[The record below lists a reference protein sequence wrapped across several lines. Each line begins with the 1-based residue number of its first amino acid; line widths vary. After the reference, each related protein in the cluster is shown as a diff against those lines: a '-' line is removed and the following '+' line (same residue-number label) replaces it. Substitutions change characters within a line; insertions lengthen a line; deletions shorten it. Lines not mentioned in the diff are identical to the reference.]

1 MPTVTHC
8 GQTIEYQ
15 IERKKVKHVNLRI
28 AADGQVKVS
37 APRRVSEAFI
47 RAFVQEKADW
57 ILQRLQKRALKDT
70 QKKVQPKAETGA
82 TLFLL
87 GKPYRLFLQPGRQ
100 SLLVE
105 DGLCI
110 LFTGQAAPETALTGQ
125 LRALYR
131 ALCSQRLPAIYER
144 FAAYAIPFPEI
155 KLRKMKRCWGTC
167 QPNTA
172 VVTLNPV
179 LVHAPLSCTDYILTH
194 ELAHLVHPDHSARFY
209 RLLDEIYPDWAV
221 QKRLLADQHLL

>member
-87 GKPYRLFLQPGRQ
+87 GKPYRLFLQPGRCAASACLQ
-100 SLLVE
+100 SMKDLPPMPF
-105 DGLCI
+105 
-110 LFTGQAAPETALTGQ
+110 LFP
-125 LRALYR
+125 
-131 ALCSQRLPAIYER
+131 
-144 FAAYAIPFPEI
+144 
-155 KLRKMKRCWGTC
+155 K
-167 QPNTA
+167 
-172 VVTLNPV
+172 
-179 LVHAPLSCTDYILTH
+179 
-194 ELAHLVHPDHSARFY
+194 
-209 RLLDEIYPDWAV
+209 
-221 QKRLLADQHLL
+221 